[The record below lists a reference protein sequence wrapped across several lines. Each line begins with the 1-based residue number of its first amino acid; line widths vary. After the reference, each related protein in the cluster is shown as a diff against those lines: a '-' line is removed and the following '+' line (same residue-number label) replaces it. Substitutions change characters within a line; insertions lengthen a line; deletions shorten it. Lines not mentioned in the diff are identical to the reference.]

1 MVVCL
6 SFPSL
11 TFSPQDRRDDRT
23 GLCRQLPTPSQSPEK
38 GNVGSWGKNLGF
50 GKKHPE
56 FVFLKSP
63 QKLRNSKSKYQ
74 YGNQPFDNAPT
85 SVPRH
90 RAPRIG
96 RFKPR
101 KMVWLSLNSFGML
114 LSIHFNIWNF
124 KILLVGIQIC

>member
-50 GKKHPE
+50 GKKIKK
-56 FVFLKSP
+56 FQTSNIDMAINLLTTLQRVFPVTEHLELVDLSRERWSGYLLIRL
-63 QKLRNSKSKYQ
+63 QFDSAYILIYGILFLWKY
-74 YGNQPFDNAPT
+74 
-85 SVPRH
+85 
-90 RAPRIG
+90 I
-96 RFKPR
+96 K
-101 KMVWLSLNSFGML
+101 
-114 LSIHFNIWNF
+114 F
-124 KILLVGIQIC
+124 KINRRGK